1 MEFKKGSVSAK
12 IICIVPQVLTSIS
25 LSFLHVTGYS
35 DVIHPQIEFTRH
47 TCDWRRDPLLSVSR
61 VAAICLS
68 GPQLTV
74 GMSTQTSTRGQTS
87 SGNSAKRQ
95 DKLR

>member
-35 DVIHPQIEFTRH
+35 DVIHPQIEFTEAH
-47 TCDWRRDPLLSVSR
+47 L
-61 VAAICLS
+61 
-68 GPQLTV
+68 
-74 GMSTQTSTRGQTS
+74 
-87 SGNSAKRQ
+87 
-95 DKLR
+95 